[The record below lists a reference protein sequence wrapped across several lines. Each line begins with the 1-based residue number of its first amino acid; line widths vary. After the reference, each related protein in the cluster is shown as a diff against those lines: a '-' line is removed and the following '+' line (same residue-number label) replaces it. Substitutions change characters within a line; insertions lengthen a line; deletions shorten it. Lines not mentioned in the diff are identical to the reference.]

1 MPKVT
6 LDLVLDGDILAKD
19 ILVNDV
25 YLFGSG
31 TVLTKNRI
39 EILKE
44 LGVESVEVES
54 RQKKYSSISE
64 VFDNIDER
72 FSYVKNIPIMQQI
85 QSWMKEIITD
95 TETPDETI
103 N

>member
-1 MPKVT
+1 MSRVS
-6 LDLVLDGDILAKD
+6 LDFVIDGDILAKD

-44 LGVESVEVES
+44 LDVESVEVES
-54 RQKKYSSISE
+54 RQEKYSSISE

-85 QSWMKEIITD
+85 QFWMKEIITD

>member
-1 MPKVT
+1 MSRVG
-6 LDLVLDGDILAKD
+6 LEFVIDGDILAKD

-54 RQKKYSSISE
+54 RQNKYSSISE

>member
-1 MPKVT
+1 MPRVS
-6 LDLVLDGDILAKD
+6 LEFVVDGDILVKD

-25 YLFGSG
+25 FLFGSG

-44 LGVESVEVES
+44 LGVESVEVEN
-54 RQKKYSSISE
+54 RQEKYTSISE

-72 FSYVKNIPIMQQI
+72 FSYVKIIPIMQQI

-95 TETPDETI
+95 TETPDET
-103 N
+103 NN

>member
-1 MPKVT
+1 MSRVS
-6 LDLVLDGDILAKD
+6 LDFVIDGDILAKD

-54 RQKKYSSISE
+54 RQEKYSSISE

>member
-1 MPKVT
+1 MPRVN
-6 LDLVLDGDILAKD
+6 LELVIDGDILAKD

-25 YLFGSG
+25 YLFGFG

-44 LGVESVEVES
+44 LGVKSVDVES

-72 FSYVKNIPIMQQI
+72 FSYVKIIPIMQQI

>member
-1 MPKVT
+1 MSRVS
-6 LDLVLDGDILAKD
+6 LDFVIDGDILAKD

-39 EILKE
+39 EVLKE

-54 RQKKYSSISE
+54 RQEKYSSINE

>member
-1 MPKVT
+1 LSRVS
-6 LDLVLDGDILAKD
+6 LDFVIDGDILAKD

-39 EILKE
+39 EVLKE

-54 RQKKYSSISE
+54 RQEKYSSINE

>member
-1 MPKVT
+1 MSRVS
-6 LDLVLDGDILAKD
+6 LDFVIDGDILAKD

-54 RQKKYSSISE
+54 RQEKYSSISE

-95 TETPDETI
+95 KETPDETI
-103 N
+103 D

>member
-1 MPKVT
+1 MSRVS
-6 LDLVLDGDILAKD
+6 LDFVIDGDILAKD

-39 EILKE
+39 EVLKE

-54 RQKKYSSISE
+54 RQEKYSSISE

>member
-1 MPKVT
+1 MSRVS
-6 LDLVLDGDILAKD
+6 LDFVIDGDILAKD

-54 RQKKYSSISE
+54 RQKNT
-64 VFDNIDER
+64 VR
-72 FSYVKNIPIMQQI
+72 
-85 QSWMKEIITD
+85 
-95 TETPDETI
+95 
-103 N
+103 

>member
-1 MPKVT
+1 MSRVS
-6 LDLVLDGDILAKD
+6 LDFVIDGDILAKD

-54 RQKKYSSISE
+54 RQKKYSSIIE
-64 VFDNIDER
+64 VFNNIDER

>member
-1 MPKVT
+1 MPKVS
-6 LDLVLDGDILAKD
+6 LDFVIDGDILAKD

-54 RQKKYSSISE
+54 RQEKYSSISE

-72 FSYVKNIPIMQQI
+72 FSYVKNIPIMHQI
-85 QSWMKEIITD
+85 QSWMK
-95 TETPDETI
+95 
-103 N
+103 